1 MWVLIFG
8 FVLLIGCTVV
18 LIFLLQYSASQNKN
32 DHTIF
37 ATYKNSMIGSNL
49 SKIQSSLQK
58 LNQSTSKYLEN
69 GHASKLAQFFSY
81 ILDNIGNV
89 TINIFK
95 FFWNLRPINDL
106 DSKLRLNPSNQPP
119 ASGLVKNP
127 QVSDQDEEAPG
138 IATTDINRDT
148 TRLNSTYKRNTVN
161 DKRDS
166 NLSIEDAKIK
176 THSTLIIGQE
186 SDDEELLG
194 DLNKKN
200 ESLIDKSNPEMSKD
214 ELFKLEK
221 FTLTRFNQARGYN
234 KLDIALDLAEIY
246 GKLDQVDLQKQL
258 YLWVLNKTSDDD
270 IRHRVVNKLIAN

>member
-8 FVLLIGCTVV
+8 FVLLISCTVV

-69 GHASKLAQFFSY
+69 GHGSKLAQFFSY
-81 ILDNIGNV
+81 IFDNIGNF

-95 FFWNLRPINDL
+95 FFWNLRPISDL
-106 DSKLRLNPSNQPP
+106 DSQLRLNPNNQS
-119 ASGLVKNP
+119 AVSGLVNNS
-127 QVSDQDEEAPG
+127 QVPEQDEEAPSIG
-138 IATTDINRDT
+138 TFHINKEA

-186 SDDEELLG
+186 SDDDELLG

-200 ESLIDKSNPEMSKD
+200 ESLIDNSNFEMSKD

-221 FTLTRFNQARGYN
+221 FTLTRFNQARGYS

>member
-1 MWVLIFG
+1 M
-8 FVLLIGCTVV
+8 
-18 LIFLLQYSASQNKN
+18 
-32 DHTIF
+32 
-37 ATYKNSMIGSNL
+37 
-49 SKIQSSLQK
+49 
-58 LNQSTSKYLEN
+58 
-69 GHASKLAQFFSY
+69 
-81 ILDNIGNV
+81 V
-89 TINIFK
+89 T
-95 FFWNLRPINDL
+95 
-106 DSKLRLNPSNQPP
+106 
-119 ASGLVKNP
+119 NP
-127 QVSDQDEEAPG
+127 QVFEQDQEASS
-138 IATTDINRDT
+138 TTTTNINKDT
-148 TRLNSTYKRNTVN
+148 TTFKSTYKRNTVN
-161 DKRDS
+161 DKRDT

-200 ESLIDKSNPEMSKD
+200 DSLIDKSNPEMSKD

-221 FTLTRFNQARGYN
+221 FTLTRFNQARGYT

>member
-8 FVLLIGCTVV
+8 FVLLIGCSVALV
-18 LIFLLQYSASQNKN
+18 FLLQYSASQNKN
-32 DHTIF
+32 DHKIF

-58 LNQSTSKYLEN
+58 VNQSTSKYLEN
-69 GHASKLAQFFSY
+69 GQGSKLAQFFSY
-81 ILDNIGNV
+81 IFDNIGNFI
-89 TINIFK
+89 INIFK
-95 FFWNLRPINDL
+95 FFWNLRPISDADNNP
-106 DSKLRLNPSNQPP
+106 RLNPTNQPP
-119 ASGLVKNP
+119 VSGLVANP
-127 QVSDQDEEAPG
+127 QVFGQGEETRGLP
-138 IATTDINRDT
+138 IVNINKEATG
-148 TRLNSTYKRNTVN
+148 STYKRNTVN
-161 DKRDS
+161 DKRDT

-186 SDDEELLG
+186 SDDEELLV

-200 ESLIDKSNPEMSKD
+200 DSLIDKSNPEMSKD

>member
-8 FVLLIGCTVV
+8 FVLLISCTVALV
-18 LIFLLQYSASQNKN
+18 FLLQYSASQNKN

-69 GHASKLAQFFSY
+69 GHGSKLTQFLSY
-81 ILDNIGNV
+81 IFDNIGNF
-89 TINIFK
+89 IIHIFK
-95 FFWNLRPINDL
+95 FFWNLRPISDL
-106 DSKLRLNPSNQPP
+106 DNKLRPNSNSQPP
-119 ASGLVKNP
+119 VSGMVTNP
-127 QVSDQDEEAPG
+127 QVFEQDQEASS
-138 IATTDINRDT
+138 TTTTNINKDT
-148 TRLNSTYKRNTVN
+148 TTFKSTYKRNTVN
-161 DKRDS
+161 DKRDT

-200 ESLIDKSNPEMSKD
+200 DSLIDKSNPEMSKD

-221 FTLTRFNQARGYN
+221 FTLTRFNQARGYT

>member
-8 FVLLIGCTVV
+8 FVLLVGCTMA

-32 DHTIF
+32 DHKIF
-37 ATYKNSMIGSNL
+37 DTYKNSMIGSNL

-69 GHASKLAQFFSY
+69 GQGSKLAQFFSY
-81 ILDNIGNV
+81 IFDNIGNFI
-89 TINIFK
+89 INIFK
-95 FFWNLRPINDL
+95 FFWNLRPISDL
-106 DSKLRLNPSNQPP
+106 DNKSRLNSTNQSRV
-119 ASGLVKNP
+119 SGLVANP
-127 QVSDQDEEAPG
+127 QAFEQNEETRG
-138 IATTDINRDT
+138 IPTVNINKEVT
-148 TRLNSTYKRNTVN
+148 GSNSTYKRNMVN
-161 DKRDS
+161 DKRDT

-200 ESLIDKSNPEMSKD
+200 DSLIDKSNPEMSQD